1 MSKALVGASEL
12 IGAVGMGV
20 AAFLDPALVASPW
33 FDKIMASLAI
43 SGISMEAGAIANAL
57 TANRGVNITTRQAA
71 SYRQI
76 IYGIQRVG
84 GIQIYRSTTGGHHD
98 QFNYVIVIATHEC
111 FAIENLYLDGRQ
123 VYWDTTSAGNT
134 TQNGYNFGGNAD
146 GNSHQGPNGVQYNFG
161 TLVYCEARYGE
172 QLPGDVIGGLTAN
185 DPTWAASSGKS
196 PFVGGCTYVYLKVEY
211 DSSMFPS
218 EPEVRFT
225 VHGKPVVDPR
235 VGTTPTY
242 SANAALI
249 INDVLTDPEWGLG
262 DDSVNQDQ
270 LIAAANICDEQVALA
285 AGGTESRYSCHWH
298 YDTGTAVGDI
308 ISTLMES
315 MGGKI
320 SRIGGQWF
328 IYPAAYY
335 GPSASFNS
343 DHLIDSVDWT
353 TKGFRDIS
361 NLVRGKYTAPNFPFN
376 VAGNLYDSNGWYN
389 GQIQDNFPFAFQPTS
404 YPDYAADTLHGYAND
419 EYLTEDGEVVLP
431 LQKDFIQVLSIA
443 QAQRL
448 AKIALLRNRMQMGS
462 GTLKMSLAAF
472 ALQPMDTF
480 NMTCSQMGWTDKL
493 LEVNS
498 FQFTTDQTDAGPL
511 LSITLGVNETDPTI
525 YDWSVAEEL
534 TVYDVPAAPSLQAP
548 YTPAPPTDMELIS
561 SAATALLQPDGS
573 VAPRIQVNWTT
584 PLDILVTQIQVQY
597 QPVGAAN
604 WTDAGSA
611 SVNSNFYFIS
621 GVVSGQQYDVRIR
634 SIRGNG
640 ATSVWVELDG
650 FTAGL
655 VLSVQTQDG
664 VGKGSLV
671 GEAYPDG
678 TAAIECN
685 PFTALVGQLSL
696 PVFPGGAVT
705 ISGLTQQTL
714 YYVYYIDPTYVGG
727 NVTPIATTNQSD
739 FLGKLGYFL
748 IDSIVTPF
756 AGSGGGGGGTGTNG
770 GKYQP
775 TTFSELGTRTTT
787 TPAAAYDGN
796 LSSYATV
803 SGSSTS
809 TFAVGKTS
817 NTTAIG
823 SGAWS
828 GFNSVVAAANMTL
841 TVICTTILRQ
851 SATSPSGSV
860 SINASLGGSTTSP
873 LANSAGN
880 LTTYTLTVPTGTNL
894 SGISVFVNAVPGVGG
909 ASSSVPSASSSV
921 QAQVAEIYIQ

>member
-1 MSKALVGASEL
+1 MGKAVIGAAELV
-12 IGAVGMGV
+12 GAVGMGV
-20 AAFLDPALVASPW
+20 AAFMDPALVASPW
-33 FDKIMASLAI
+33 FDKIWASLVI
-43 SGISMEAGAIANAL
+43 GGISMEAGAIANAL
-57 TANRGVNITTRQAA
+57 TSNRGTNITTRQAA

-84 GIQIYRSTTGGHHD
+84 AVEIYRSTTGSHHD
-98 QFNYVIVIATHEC
+98 QFNYVCVIATHDC
-111 FAIENLYLDGRQ
+111 WAIENLYLDGRQ
-123 VYWDTTSAGNT
+123 VFWDVGGSGNT
-134 TQNGYNFGGNAD
+134 TQNGYNFGGAAAGGD
-146 GNSHQGPNGVQYNFG
+146 KVGPNGATYNFD
-161 TLVYCEARYGE
+161 TLVYCEARYGT
-172 QLPGDVIGGLTAN
+172 QLPGDVIGALTAN
-185 DPTWAASSGKS
+185 DPTWAAASGKS

-218 EPEVRFT
+218 EPEIRFT
-225 VHGKPVVDPR
+225 VHGKPIVDPR
-235 VGTTPTY
+235 TGTTEY
-242 SANAALI
+242 SSNAALI

-262 DDSVNQDQ
+262 DSSVNQDQ

-298 YDTGTAVGDI
+298 YDTGTALGDI
-308 ISTLMES
+308 LSTLMES

-335 GPSASFNS
+335 APSASFGS
-343 DHLIDSVDWT
+343 DYLIDSVDWT

-361 NLVRGKYTAPNFPFN
+361 NRVRGKYTAPNYPYN
-376 VAGNLYDSNGWYN
+376 TAGNLYDSNGWYN
-389 GQIQDNFPFAFQPTS
+389 GTLQNNFPFAFQPTS
-404 YPDYAADTLHGYAND
+404 YPEYAADTLHGYASD
-419 EYLTEDGEVVLP
+419 EYLTEDGGVQLP

-472 ALQPMDTF
+472 LLQPMDTF

-493 LEVNS
+493 LEVS
-498 FQFTTDQTDAGPL
+498 SVQFSTEQTADGPL
-511 LSITLGVNETDPTI
+511 LTVTLGVNETDSSI
-525 YDWSVAEEL
+525 YDWSIAEEL

-548 YTPAPPTDMELIS
+548 YTTAPPTDMELIS
-561 SAATALLQPDGS
+561 SAATALLQPDGT

-611 SVNSNFYFIS
+611 SVDSNYFFIS
-621 GVVSGQQYDVRIR
+621 GVISGQQYDVRIR
-634 SIRGNG
+634 SARGNG

-685 PFTALVGQLSL
+685 PFTALIGQLSL
-696 PVFPGGAVT
+696 PIFPGGPVT
-705 ISGLTQQTL
+705 LSGLVQQTL
-714 YYVYYIDPTYVGG
+714 YYVYYVDPTYVGG

-739 FLGKLGYFL
+739 YLGKLGYFL
-748 IDSIVTPF
+748 IDSIVTPYC
-756 AGSGGGGGGTGTNG
+756 SSTGGTGTASS
-770 GKYQP
+770 YEP
-775 TTFSELGTRTTT
+775 STFSDIGNRTTT
-787 TPAAAYDGN
+787 TPASAYDGN

-803 SGSSTS
+803 SGSATS
-809 TFAVGKTS
+809 TYAIGHTS
-817 NTTAIG
+817 NTIATG
-823 SGAWS
+823 VCMWS
-828 GFNSVVAAANMTL
+828 GFSAVVASAAMTL
-841 TVICTTILRQ
+841 TVVCTTVTRQ
-851 SATSPSGSV
+851 TGTSPVGSV
-860 SINASLGGSTTSP
+860 GVSASIGGSSTTTP
-873 LANSAGN
+873 LTPASDTPA
-880 LTTYTLTVPTGTNL
+880 TTYTLAIPSGTNL
-894 SGISVFVNAVPGVGG
+894 STISVYVAAVPGVGG
-909 ASSSVPSASSSV
+909 ASSATPSASSY
-921 QAQVAEIYIQ
+921 VAAEVYEIYIQ

>member
-1 MSKALVGASEL
+1 
-12 IGAVGMGV
+12 
-20 AAFLDPALVASPW
+20 
-33 FDKIMASLAI
+33 
-43 SGISMEAGAIANAL
+43 
-57 TANRGVNITTRQAA
+57 
-71 SYRQI
+71 
-76 IYGIQRVG
+76 
-84 GIQIYRSTTGGHHD
+84 
-98 QFNYVIVIATHEC
+98 
-111 FAIENLYLDGRQ
+111 
-123 VYWDTTSAGNT
+123 
-134 TQNGYNFGGNAD
+134 
-146 GNSHQGPNGVQYNFG
+146 
-161 TLVYCEARYGE
+161 
-172 QLPGDVIGGLTAN
+172 
-185 DPTWAASSGKS
+185 
-196 PFVGGCTYVYLKVEY
+196 
-211 DSSMFPS
+211 
-218 EPEVRFT
+218 
-225 VHGKPVVDPR
+225 
-235 VGTTPTY
+235 
-242 SANAALI
+242 
-249 INDVLTDPEWGLG
+249 
-262 DDSVNQDQ
+262 
-270 LIAAANICDEQVALA
+270 
-285 AGGTESRYSCHWH
+285 
-298 YDTGTAVGDI
+298 
-308 ISTLMES
+308 
-315 MGGKI
+315 
-320 SRIGGQWF
+320 
-328 IYPAAYY
+328 
-335 GPSASFNS
+335 
-343 DHLIDSVDWT
+343 
-353 TKGFRDIS
+353 
-361 NLVRGKYTAPNFPFN
+361 
-376 VAGNLYDSNGWYN
+376 
-389 GQIQDNFPFAFQPTS
+389 
-404 YPDYAADTLHGYAND
+404 
-419 EYLTEDGEVVLP
+419 
-431 LQKDFIQVLSIA
+431 
-443 QAQRL
+443 
-448 AKIALLRNRMQMGS
+448 MGS

-472 ALQPMDTF
+472 MLQPMDTF

-498 FQFTTDQTDAGPL
+498 FQFATDQTDAGPL

-756 AGSGGGGGGTGTNG
+756 AGSGGGVEV
-770 GKYQP
+770 Q
-775 TTFSELGTRTTT
+775 ER
-787 TPAAAYDGN
+787 AAVN
-796 LSSYATV
+796 
-803 SGSSTS
+803 TS
-809 TFAVGKTS
+809 QQLL
-817 NTTAIG
+817 AI
-823 SGAWS
+823 
-828 GFNSVVAAANMTL
+828 
-841 TVICTTILRQ
+841 
-851 SATSPSGSV
+851 
-860 SINASLGGSTTSP
+860 
-873 LANSAGN
+873 
-880 LTTYTLTVPTGTNL
+880 
-894 SGISVFVNAVPGVGG
+894 
-909 ASSSVPSASSSV
+909 
-921 QAQVAEIYIQ
+921 